1 MAKIRVLIAD
11 DHAILREGLR
21 ALLRPAEDIE
31 VVGEAAD
38 GGEAVE
44 KAMALKPEI
53 ILMDVNMPGLGGLEA
68 TLELKKRGS
77 DAKVV
82 VLTQYEEPEY
92 VQRFL
97 KAGVSG
103 YLLKKAA
110 GSELAAAIRAASK
123 GGLVLDPSIAREAF
137 GGGSGAS
144 SAPGGGTGGAGAD
157 GSDPYESLT
166 DREKQVLKLVA
177 EGRSNKEVAEELGIS
192 VKTAMTHREHLM
204 EKLGA
209 HSRTDLVRFAI
220 KRGVIQV

>member
-1 MAKIRVLIAD
+1 VAKIRVLIAD

-21 ALLRPAEDIE
+21 ALLRPADDIE

-92 VQRFL
+92 VRRFL

-110 GSELAAAIRAASK
+110 GSELAAAIRAASR

-137 GGGSGAS
+137 GGGTSVPSASRADAAGA
-144 SAPGGGTGGAGAD
+144 GGG
-157 GSDPYESLT
+157 DPYESLT